1 MRSTLHSPTM
11 KAEIFI
17 APAAGYSERVL
28 PNLHPTFDFLDRE
41 RVVAEIATTITPKLY
56 LVPTRDW
63 LEGEELDDEDGYTAT
78 PSPISLLPDIDTWVS
93 SFVLGIIEIWSGK
106 RSPAQLS
113 RWTHRRVFN
122 ALKEGKVN
130 RDIPKIR
137 KIHIQA
143 PIEGVAEV
151 TVTLR
156 FGERIKSLALR
167 FEGVDQR
174 WLCTELNLL

>member
-1 MRSTLHSPTM
+1 M

-17 APAAGYSERVL
+17 APEAGYPERVE
-28 PNLHPTFDFLDRE
+28 PNLQPMLDFTNRE
-41 RVVAEIATTITPKLY
+41 WAVAKVAAQISPKLY
-56 LVPTRDW
+56 LVPTRDF
-63 LEGEELDDEDGYTAT
+63 LEGEELDDEDGYLACPTPTA
-78 PSPISLLPDIDTWVS
+78 LLPDINTWVS
-93 SFVLGIIEIWSGK
+93 SFILGIIEIWSGK
-106 RSPAQLS
+106 RSPTQFS
-113 RWTHRRVFN
+113 RWTHRRVYN
-122 ALKEGKVN
+122 TLIAAKANKE
-130 RDIPKIR
+130 IPKIR

-174 WLCTELNLL
+174 WLCTELTLL